1 MEHESRGSIWISLL
15 ILVFLVMGTT
25 LAILYAKGYRFNFLS
40 GKPTVSKTGLL
51 VTTSIPD
58 GAAVFVNGAL
68 KTATNNTLDLA
79 PGQYTITISKD
90 GYFSWKKNVEI
101 QKELVTKA
109 NALLYPVAPKL
120 ESITVTGVQTPLIDP
135 SHTKIAY
142 LVASQSAAKNGI
154 YVYDMNSRSVLSLQT
169 ATKQV
174 VSDTRGAFSTS
185 AISWSPD
192 GEQILATI
200 SGTLGPATYLLQANQ
215 LNTTPQNV
223 TTILP
228 SIQAQFKA
236 DKMQKIQ
243 SQVVGLK
250 PALKK
255 MIAENFTILA
265 WSPDDTK
272 ILYVASQSA
281 DLPLII
287 KPRLL
292 AVDTLYEKR
301 QVKAGGLYVYDIK
314 EDRNT
319 KILDQTPSICS
330 TDADTCDLPVTW
342 FPDSAHFIMVNDKQI
357 HMVDYDGANDTV
369 VYAGP
374 FLDNYVF
381 PWVDGTRLV
390 MLTNLNNSTIL
401 PNLYTISLK

>member
-1 MEHESRGSIWISLL
+1 M
-15 ILVFLVMGTT
+15 
-25 LAILYAKGYRFNFLS
+25 
-40 GKPTVSKTGLL
+40 
-51 VTTSIPD
+51 
-58 GAAVFVNGAL
+58 
-68 KTATNNTLDLA
+68 
-79 PGQYTITISKD
+79 
-90 GYFSWKKNVEI
+90 EI

-228 SIQAQFKA
+228 QFRHN
-236 DKMQKIQ
+236 
-243 SQVVGLK
+243 LR
-250 PALKK
+250 
-255 MIAENFTILA
+255 
-265 WSPDDTK
+265 
-272 ILYVASQSA
+272 
-281 DLPLII
+281 LIRCR
-287 KPRLL
+287 KFSH
-292 AVDTLYEKR
+292 K
-301 QVKAGGLYVYDIK
+301 
-314 EDRNT
+314 
-319 KILDQTPSICS
+319 S
-330 TDADTCDLPVTW
+330 
-342 FPDSAHFIMVNDKQI
+342 
-357 HMVDYDGANDTV
+357 
-369 VYAGP
+369 
-374 FLDNYVF
+374 
-381 PWVDGTRLV
+381 
-390 MLTNLNNSTIL
+390 
-401 PNLYTISLK
+401 